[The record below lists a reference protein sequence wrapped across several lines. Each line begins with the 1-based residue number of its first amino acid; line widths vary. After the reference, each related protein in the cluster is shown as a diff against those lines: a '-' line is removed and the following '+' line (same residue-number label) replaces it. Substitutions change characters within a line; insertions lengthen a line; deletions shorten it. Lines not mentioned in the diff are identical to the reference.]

1 MNKLKTII
9 RQFEKKDYWGY
20 DFIVKERILIFEKL
34 SSQQKERYRSMDITE
49 LNYKNRIKTLTIR
62 HNRKTVFKNIIN
74 PIYNAIKNND
84 IGYLV
89 KKLTYNNK
97 FSIKIFEVLTGLKL
111 PKTNKD
117 IEKFLNE
124 VKLNMGGLI

>member
-1 MNKLKTII
+1 MGAG
-9 RQFEKKDYWGY
+9 F
-20 DFIVKERILIFEKL
+20 
-34 SSQQKERYRSMDITE
+34 YR
-49 LNYKNRIKTLTIR
+49 KG
-62 HNRKTVFKNIIN
+62 
-74 PIYNAIKNND
+74 ND

-117 IEKFLNE
+117 IEKFLNGVNC
-124 VKLNMGGLI
+124 VKAQT